1 MYHLNN
7 SIERTLNMSIPNRIL
22 QVAIGTDYVSR
33 IPRER
38 LRTNLLSI
46 NAGYEYV
53 LLTDAECLEFLI
65 TFYSEYLPLYY
76 KLERPQYKSD
86 LIRYLYI
93 YHYGGYYVDIDLLP
107 SMGFDELSNK
117 TKNAQT
123 IFTIGAHGEGRV
135 EAANG
140 FFASAPKNPIFLEFV
155 HEMIQEPNPSDYG
168 MNVKRMFRILSAKY
182 NVISYHSE
190 HGVYF
195 LRELGPVR
203 DAYNIFVNHKDH
215 VCFSNGHNY
224 P

>member
-1 MYHLNN
+1 MQ
-7 SIERTLNMSIPNRIL
+7 RTLDMSIPNCIL

-33 IPRER
+33 LPIER

-53 LLTDAECLEFLI
+53 LLTDAESLEFLI

-76 KLERPQYKSD
+76 MLERPQYKSD
-86 LIRYLYI
+86 LVRYLYI

-107 SMGFDELSNK
+107 SMGFDELSKK
-117 TKNAQT
+117 TNNAHT
-123 IFTIGAHGEGRV
+123 IFTIGAHGEGKV
-135 EAANG
+135 ETANG
-140 FFASAPKNPIFLEFV
+140 FFASTAKKPIFLEFV
-155 HEMIQEPNPSDYG
+155 NEMLKEPNPSDYG

-190 HGVYF
+190 NNVYF
-195 LRELGPVR
+195 LREFGPVNN
-203 DAYNIFVNHKDH
+203 AYNIFVNHKDH
-215 VCFSNGHNY
+215 VCYSNGHNY